1 MQRAGAPPKGR
12 PLSPAAGS
20 TQEPSGESQSRAPVL
35 FSGPQMAGAH
45 LATARSS
52 QLAARLRARST
63 RQPVHAPFAPT
74 QPTVLQQAASS
85 KQQQQVPGRSTK
97 APVPREELSEATRPT
112 PSHHS
117 IHSIS
122 TSHTSIHTY
131 IVHITRT
138 KAARATSP
146 CGHSNPTK
154 NSGGIAQKADEA
166 DSSGQPAASAQCPIA
181 HTAAQSR
188 AQFPGIWFLAHH
200 PGFGFWLFKVGF
212 AFDFD
217 CRPRSSRVQW
227 QTASSPAVTTPLLIA
242 RALALQSHPTRSGF
256 V

>member
-1 MQRAGAPPKGR
+1 MQRAGAPPRADRSAR
-12 PLSPAAGS
+12 PLGLPRSLAANLN
-20 TQEPSGESQSRAPVL
+20 P
-35 FSGPQMAGAH
+35 GPQFCSLDPRWRGPTWPWPQLAAH
-45 LATARSS
+45 SS
-52 QLAARLRARST
+52 QLGCGHAAHSNPCTLPSLPRSP
-63 RQPVHAPFAPT
+63 QFCSK
-74 QPTVLQQAASS
+74 QQAAAAGPGKKKHKSTRAQEGALRGYTTDPQSS
-85 KQQQQVPGRSTK
+85 FHTSN
-97 APVPREELSEATRPT
+97 L
-112 PSHHS
+112 
-117 IHSIS
+117 
-122 TSHTSIHTY
+122 TSHTSIRTY

-138 KAARATSP
+138 KAARATNP

-154 NSGGIAQKADEA
+154 NSGGIAQRADEA
-166 DSSGQPAASAQCPIA
+166 DSSGQPAASAHCPIA

-188 AQFPGIWFLAHH
+188 AQFPGIRFLAHH